1 MPFRGPAGDYQRH
14 GRTIRV
20 FTADEDTRLL
30 ELRGTGHSLKQIA
43 DELGRGTSS
52 IQMRLITLAA
62 KQRAESEPV

>member
-1 MPFRGPAGDYQRH
+1 MPFRGPESNYQRN

-20 FTADEDTRLL
+20 FTADEDARLL
-30 ELRGTGHSLKQIA
+30 ELRGAGRSLKQIA

-62 KQRAESEPV
+62 KRQVESETI